1 MFNSLGNQRLHQTAL
16 ILEKYLIALNT
27 LDELKKKEKDTSG
40 DCCAERFEVRESWTY
55 KGSLER
61 ANKIL
66 TEKLKDSNAL
76 FYLVLRG

>member
-1 MFNSLGNQRLHQTAL
+1 
-16 ILEKYLIALNT
+16 
-27 LDELKKKEKDTSG
+27 LKKKEKDTSG